1 MNIVI
6 VDDDKIVCQALK
18 TIIEADELCKVVGI
32 GHNYEDALSLY
43 KDHRP
48 DLILLD
54 IRMGEQTGLDAGKK
68 IIAEDES
75 AKVLFLT
82 TFTDDEYVY
91 ESLKMG
97 AMGYLLKQDFKSI
110 LPAIRAV
117 LAGQNV
123 FGKEIVDKLPDLLKS
138 KGPEIKNADLTN
150 REQDLVRLVAEGYN
164 NKEMAQMLYLSEG
177 TVRNYLTVLL
187 EKLSLR
193 DRTQLAIYYYKHA
206 NEESI

>member
-138 KGPEIKNADLTN
+138 KSPEIKNADLTN